1 MRRGGNERETDYSG
15 RQSVSVSV
23 GEAGSAQPVGG
34 GIGVSAGLMTRS
46 GKEGR
51 WREEYNRVG
60 QLKWIAF
67 QCYWDPGNLYRLT
80 QPKTQPPCK
89 RSRGEG
95 GERIRMRAQQS
106 QLTADSRQPSR
117 Y

>member
-1 MRRGGNERETDYSG
+1 MSIRVKKLGFSGLVLLLFSAGKVNIIYLYVSILTSLGSGNERETDYSG

-60 QLKWIAF
+60 QLEWRVN
-67 QCYWDPGNLYRLT
+67 CCPRL
-80 QPKTQPPCK
+80 
-89 RSRGEG
+89 G
-95 GERIRMRAQQS
+95 
-106 QLTADSRQPSR
+106 
-117 Y
+117 